1 MMPEMTAEQRTAW
14 RNVLMAEVEATAP
27 RRSGRP
33 RIAVAAVAAAAVVGA
48 AAYAGLT
55 RPPASGPERA
65 PAMLDAAAQ
74 IVAADP
80 VPGPGQYLR
89 VRTRA
94 EYLGTD
100 GAGNG
105 YLSPEVHESFLPA
118 DRGRPVI
125 KRTTYLEPT
134 VFFGSG
140 GAALAASDRATHPAV
155 VVERETA
162 APATALLP
170 RDPRQLLDRLRADD
184 NPAKLPADE
193 FLFDQLAAI
202 LRRDGVTAGER
213 AAAYRALALVPGI
226 GVAASTVT
234 LDGTTG
240 TAFALEADGFDSTDE
255 IVIDP
260 GSGRY
265 LGERLVLN
273 RADGAIPAGTL
284 LESTAVTTGVV
295 GEAPHPTTTATAPVQ
310 LPRR

>member
-1 MMPEMTAEQRTAW
+1 M
-14 RNVLMAEVEATAP
+14 
-27 RRSGRP
+27 
-33 RIAVAAVAAAAVVGA
+33 
-48 AAYAGLT
+48 
-55 RPPASGPERA
+55 
-65 PAMLDAAAQ
+65 
-74 IVAADP
+74 
-80 VPGPGQYLR
+80 
-89 VRTRA
+89 RTRA
-94 EYLGTD
+94 EYLGMD

-105 YLSPEVHESFLPA
+105 YVSPEVHETFLPA

-140 GAALAASDRATHPAV
+140 GAAPAASDRAAQPTV
-155 VVERETA
+155 VVERDTA
-162 APATALLP
+162 APATEPLP
-170 RDPRQLLDRLRADD
+170 RDPRRLLDRLRAND
-184 NPAKLPADE
+184 NPAKQPADE

-202 LRRDGVTAGER
+202 LQRDGVTAAER
-213 AAAYRALALVPGI
+213 ASAYRALALVPGI

-234 LDGTTG
+234 PDGTTG
-240 TAFALEADGFDSTDE
+240 TAFAFAAAGFDSTEE

-284 LESTAVTTGVV
+284 LESTAVTTEVV
-295 GEAPHPTTTATAPVQ
+295 GEAPHPATTATAPTE